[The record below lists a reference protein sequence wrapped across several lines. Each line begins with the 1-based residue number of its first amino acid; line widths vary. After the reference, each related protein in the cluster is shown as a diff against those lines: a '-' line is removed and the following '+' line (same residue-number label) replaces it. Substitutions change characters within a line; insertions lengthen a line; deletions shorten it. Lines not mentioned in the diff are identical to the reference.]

1 MNVSDHICRE
11 LANAALEVVAQGRFA
26 NSVVQKRFKANEH
39 WDAEEKSFFAESLYF
54 IVRNA
59 RRLCVVMGIRECE
72 SAADALKLVQGM
84 LILHSLH
91 VPKYL
96 SVQNRVEAASVQR
109 RWTDAGSTRVVA
121 YSYPDWLDAMG
132 AELFGAAWDSMVHAL
147 HAEPKVVLR
156 ANALKTTR
164 EELERRLRDRDLSCS
179 ASPLSESAIVLSRH
193 FNVFT
198 LPEFRD
204 GLFEVQD
211 AGSQCIAPFCRVEP
225 GMRVIDACAGSGGK
239 ALHLSALMKNK
250 GRVIAM
256 DTEEWKLSALAQRAR
271 RAGVSI
277 IETRTITSTKVIKR
291 QHASADRVLLDVPCS
306 GLGVLRRN
314 PDTKWHITASDI
326 DRFVTMQRD
335 ILRQYS
341 AMVAPGGAV
350 IYATCSIL
358 PAECEDQV
366 RWFLAQ
372 SPGEWTLEE
381 ERRIEPGKHDA
392 DGFYMARL
400 QRAASTGMSKP
411 EQPITT
417 EEHGS
422 DSAPESPS
430 A

>member
-1 MNVSDHICRE
+1 MSISDHICRE
-11 LANAALEVVAQGRFA
+11 LANAALEVVSQGRFA
-26 NSVVQKRFKANEH
+26 NSVVQKKFRANDH

-59 RRLCVVMGIRECE
+59 RRLCVTMGVTGCDTV
-72 SAADALKLVQGM
+72 ADSLKLVQGM

-96 SVQNRVEAASVQR
+96 HVQNRVDTAAVQR

-121 YSYPDWLDAMG
+121 YSLPDWLDDMG
-132 AELFGAAWDSMVHAL
+132 SALFGAAWDSMVHAL
-147 HAEPKVVLR
+147 HTEPKVVLR
-156 ANALKTTR
+156 ANALKITR
-164 EELERRLRDRDLSCS
+164 EELERRLRDRDISCS
-179 ASPLSESAIVLSRH
+179 PSPLSDTSVVLARH
-193 FNVFT
+193 HNVFT
-198 LPEFRD
+198 LQEFRD

-211 AGSQCIAPFCRVEP
+211 AGSQCIAPFCAVEP

-256 DTEEWKLSALAQRAR
+256 DTEEWKLTALAQRAR
-271 RAGVSI
+271 LAGVSI
-277 IETRTITSTKVIKR
+277 IETRTITSTKVVKR

-358 PAECEDQV
+358 PAECEEQV

-372 SPGEWTLEE
+372 TTGWTLEE

-400 QRAASTGMSKP
+400 RRDGTP
-411 EQPITT
+411 ET
-417 EEHGS
+417 
-422 DSAPESPS
+422 AR
-430 A
+430 